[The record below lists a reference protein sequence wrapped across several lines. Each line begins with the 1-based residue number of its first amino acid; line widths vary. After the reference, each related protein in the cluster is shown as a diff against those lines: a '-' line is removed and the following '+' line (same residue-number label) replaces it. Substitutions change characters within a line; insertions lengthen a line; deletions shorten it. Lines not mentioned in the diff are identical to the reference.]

1 MLPVIYNADINGR
14 VPKGHDMYNTVKI
27 EPTLFWKTHKFFLNK
42 ENFIDLV
49 FLCLRKVNG
58 E

>member
-1 MLPVIYNADINGR
+1 MLPVIYNADIKGH
-14 VPKGHDMYNTVKI
+14 VSKGHDMHNTVKI
-27 EPTLFWKTHKFFLNK
+27 EAILFWKTHVFFLNK